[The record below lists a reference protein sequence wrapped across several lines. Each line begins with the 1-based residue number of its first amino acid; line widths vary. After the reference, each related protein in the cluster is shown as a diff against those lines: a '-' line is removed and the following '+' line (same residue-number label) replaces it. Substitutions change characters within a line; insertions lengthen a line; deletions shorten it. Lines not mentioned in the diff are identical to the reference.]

1 MSRTGAVM
9 CVLAMSF
16 LFSGC
21 GGGKGQV
28 GEDAAVPQTE
38 NPFRPLVGAID
49 RARGA
54 EHLAADHDGAL
65 AGALRDSDDAP

>member
-1 MSRTGAVM
+1 MSRTAAAM

-16 LFSGC
+16 LLTGC
-21 GGGKGQV
+21 GGRKGQV
-28 GEDAAVPQTE
+28 GEDAAAPQSE
-38 NPFRPLVGAID
+38 NAFRPLVGAID

-65 AGALRDSDDAP
+65 AGALRDSDDPP